1 MFVAG
6 RAGCDPTRCLLR
18 FVRFLFARFRDRFYI
33 AGGRSEETFLRSS
46 WRETRALVARLT
58 ETRKHFVMRGRGA
71 FLARLAARRRAEA
84 CQVGTRTSGG
94 ARVWTPRARAATH
107 ARGCRS
113 AEDPPMTTFTRWS
126 DVRDD
131 AARRGFASAASSPPP
146 TTKPDEPEMQRVVEI
161 EEGSHLQDIVTR
173 ATQSDVGLVFDFYA
187 DWCGPCKTLTP
198 MLEGGDEGAAQRT
211 NKDGG
216 VTGPSVVLVKIN
228 VDKHAG
234 ISDELRIKS
243 LPTIMT
249 MRGGAVC
256 RFRHRDHVAS
266 GGGRAR
272 GGGGGEKQNAAGS

>member
-1 MFVAG
+1 MSIG
-6 RAGCDPTRCLLR
+6 
-18 FVRFLFARFRDRFYI
+18 
-33 AGGRSEETFLRSS
+33 
-46 WRETRALVARLT
+46 
-58 ETRKHFVMRGRGA
+58 
-71 FLARLAARRRAEA
+71 
-84 CQVGTRTSGG
+84 
-94 ARVWTPRARAATH
+94 
-107 ARGCRS
+107 
-113 AEDPPMTTFTRWS
+113 EDPDDDVPSWS

-198 MLEGGDEGAAQRT
+198 MLEDAVMKAPPRT

-249 MRGGAVC
+249 MRGGAVVDSVTGTMSQAEADALVAAAAAKKKTPPDPE
-256 RFRHRDHVAS
+256 HRSPSDDVPSSGVDPCDLVDRAFELLNAPGSFAS
-266 GGGRAR
+266 AGGGAAAAADAANAAPPTRRSRRQLARAYAAAARCALLARPPDGRRGR
-272 GGGGGEKQNAAGS
+272 GGIRQAGGGWNFSSRRRLPRRRRSRG

>member
-1 MFVAG
+1 
-6 RAGCDPTRCLLR
+6 
-18 FVRFLFARFRDRFYI
+18 
-33 AGGRSEETFLRSS
+33 
-46 WRETRALVARLT
+46 
-58 ETRKHFVMRGRGA
+58 
-71 FLARLAARRRAEA
+71 
-84 CQVGTRTSGG
+84 
-94 ARVWTPRARAATH
+94 
-107 ARGCRS
+107 
-113 AEDPPMTTFTRWS
+113 MTTFTTRS
-126 DVRDD
+126 DLRDD

-198 MLEGGDEGAAQRT
+198 MLEDAVMKTPPRT

-249 MRGGAVC
+249 MRGGAVV
-256 RFRHRDHVAS
+256 DSVTV
-266 GGGRAR
+266 
-272 GGGGGEKQNAAGS
+272 